1 MFDWDVPEWLV
12 VLGAVLA
19 GVVWVLD
26 IGIRIA
32 ALGVIPGN
40 RKPSTG
46 VAWLLMVVLAPI
58 LGLIAFLLFGST
70 RVGRDPPRE
79 AAAGQRAVPRPA
91 RASAR
96 RSSRSRARRYLG
108 VA

>member
-1 MFDWDVPEWLV
+1 MFDWDVPQWLV

-19 GVVWVLD
+19 GLVWVLD

-70 RVGRDPPRE
+70 RVGRPRHE
-79 AAAGQRAVPRPA
+79 KQQRSTTGCATGSR
-91 RASAR
+91 SAR
-96 RSSRSRARRYLG
+96 RSERSRARRTSG
-108 VA
+108 P